1 MDVTARRL
9 GWTPADGEPEY
20 VSGELVILDAEAGL
34 SVASHPYAAARYAV
48 HVVDGY
54 AVDPETI
61 VALRWADLHPATTSR
76 PPSSSPM
83 QDPPSAA
90 P

>member
-9 GWTPADGEPEY
+9 GWTPKDGPPEY
-20 VSGELVILDAEAGL
+20 VSGELVILEAEAGG
-34 SVASHPYAAARYAV
+34 YAT

-54 AVDPETI
+54 TVDPESLE
-61 VALRWADLHPATTSR
+61 ALRWAEQHPDPATTSR
-76 PPSSSPM
+76 PPSSAPT
-83 QDPPSAA
+83 QGPPSAA